1 MLKFFKVAFWIA
13 AVLATPVWSLN
24 LNEGESSLEEQ
35 FSQKLKHYFADR
47 MNLSANDFEVHV
59 TNLIIYPEP
68 AQGRAGLRLVEIMGL
83 GASGSQRFDGLF
95 TVSSTLQNA
104 NQQISEHQISGMMS
118 VVGPVW
124 VSAGILNRGKIVKE
138 SDLALIRLP
147 WRNLASGV
155 ALSNKNEI
163 VGRSVKRFVGRGEA
177 LFADLLEEAASVNVG
192 DLVELTVQSGPGVMI
207 RSRAVAKQKGRV
219 GDYIRVEQADTR
231 KPLRGLV
238 TGNKEVEV
246 RL

>member
-1 MLKFFKVAFWIA
+1 MLKFVKVAFWVA
-13 AVLATPVWSLN
+13 AVFATPVWSLN
-24 LNEGESSLEEQ
+24 GEELSLEKQ
-35 FSQKLKHYFADR
+35 FSQKLQQHFADR
-47 MNLSANDFEVHV
+47 MNLSPSDFEVNV
-59 TNLIIYPEP
+59 NNLIIYPEP
-68 AQGRAGLRLVEIMGL
+68 AQGRSGLRLVEIMGL
-83 GASGSQRFDGLF
+83 GSNGSQRFDGLF
-95 TVSSTLQNA
+95 AVSSTLQNA
-104 NQQISEHQISGMMS
+104 NQQISEHQISGIMS

-124 VSAGILNRGKIVKE
+124 VSAAILNRGKIVGE
-138 SDLALIRLP
+138 SDLALTRLP

-155 ALSNKNEI
+155 ALSSKNEM
-163 VGRSVKRFVGRGEA
+163 VGRSVKRFVGRGA
-177 LFADLLEEAASVNVG
+177 PLFADLLEEVASVNPG

-231 KPLRGLV
+231 KPLQVLV